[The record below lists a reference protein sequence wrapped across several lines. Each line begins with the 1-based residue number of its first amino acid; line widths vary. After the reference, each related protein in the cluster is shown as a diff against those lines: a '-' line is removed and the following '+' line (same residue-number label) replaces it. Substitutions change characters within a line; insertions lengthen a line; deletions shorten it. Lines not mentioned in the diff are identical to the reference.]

1 MKKSVIINENSL
13 LKINLNT
20 LSENYENLKKNVQ
33 PADIAAVLKSNCY
46 GLGIEK
52 ISKRLIE
59 LGCKNFFLTCIE
71 ESILVKEKSKQSNVF
86 LLNGIINLSNN
97 NIRKV
102 IKKNIIPVINSYEE
116 LKKFNQIYDCKNRYP
131 LCLHFDTAINRLGI
145 PKNEIKKVFNYC
157 DTNNINVFCIMS
169 HFASADEP
177 KSSFNQTQ
185 LNRFKK
191 IIKMYP
197 KAIYSIANSEAT
209 LNLQNVNYDI
219 VRSGGCLFGT
229 VNKKIYKKIIQ
240 LFAKVLQIKKID
252 SSHQIFGYNGTYQSK
267 TEKKIAIIGFGYADG
282 YPRLLSNNAFAFF
295 KKKLPIIG
303 SISMDYMIIDISSLN
318 KDELKIGDFVELIGN
333 NISIN
338 DLAKAAETIPYEILN
353 NIGIRVKKI
362 YIDNV

>member
-1 MKKSVIINENSL
+1 MRKSVIINENSL

-20 LSENYENLKKNVQ
+20 LGKNYENLKKNVQ

-52 ISKRLIE
+52 ISEKLIE
-59 LGCKNFFLTCIE
+59 LGCKNFFLTCLE

-86 LLNGIINLSNN
+86 LLNGIINLSNK
-97 NIRKV
+97 NIKKV

-116 LKKFNQIYDCKNRYP
+116 LKKFHQIYDCHNQYP

-145 PKNEIKKVFNYC
+145 PKNEIQKIFNYC
-157 DTNNINVFCIMS
+157 DANKINIFCIMS

-177 KSSFNQTQ
+177 KSYFNQTQ
-185 LNRFKK
+185 LDRFKK
-191 IIKMYP
+191 IIEMYP
-197 KAIYSIANSEAT
+197 NAIYSIANSQAT
-209 LNLQNVNYDI
+209 MNLHNVNYDM

-229 VNKKIYKKIIQ
+229 VNKKKYKKIIQ
-240 LFAKVLQIKKID
+240 LFAKVLQIKKVD

-282 YPRLLSNNAFAFF
+282 YPRLLSNDAFAFF
-295 KKKLPIIG
+295 KKKLPVIG
-303 SISMDYMIIDISSLN
+303 SISMDYMIIDISSLRKN
-318 KDELKIGDFVELIGN
+318 QLKIGDFVELIGN

-338 DLAKAAETIPYEILN
+338 DLAKASRTIPYEILN